1 TSRCATGRCRGCR
14 ARSRASRRSARSA
27 RTRRT
32 ASAGRRRAR
41 SRRSRPPRGS
51 APASPASPYRPMLT
65 VHGLDALRATASVRA
80 SRSAGARGRPC
91 GRASDARARSARDRP
106 RLRRRGDDAR
116 EAAARQLAARGAG
129 SRSGGARRDRRGS
142 RGRLRGPRA
151 RVRRARRRRRERS
164 RAVGARA
171 RAGGRRRGGRAPR
184 ASRLPGRVPRRRQ
197 GARASARI
205 ARPDHA
211 ERARPDERARG
222 ARRAR
227 ARQSRPRGLALV
239 ADARHPARPP
249 RLADRDALLLP
260 LPRGR
265 ERDAR
270 AAGSVHG
277 VPAPCAAPVP
287 SPSQPRRRPARR
299 RAARVMLSVVAPAYN
314 EADALPAFLSRLLDV
329 LEEVGGDWELVLV
342 DDGSRDGTWQ
352 EIERAARDEPRI
364 RGIRLSR
371 NFGHQLALTAGMSV
385 ARGDAVITLD
395 SDLQHP
401 PEAIPALLGAARKGY
416 DVVYAVRSPQDA
428 AGWWKRF
435 TARVFY
441 AMLNRLSSLELP
453 EGAADYR
460 LMSRRVVDV
469 LVEMPERHRFLR
481 GLTRWAGFGQAF
493 IEYHRG
499 RRETGETKYTLRRM
513 VLFAWDAVVSFSSFP
528 LRVASVVGACV

>member
-1 TSRCATGRCRGCR
+1 
-14 ARSRASRRSARSA
+14 
-27 RTRRT
+27 
-32 ASAGRRRAR
+32 
-41 SRRSRPPRGS
+41 
-51 APASPASPYRPMLT
+51 
-65 VHGLDALRATASVRA
+65 
-80 SRSAGARGRPC
+80 
-91 GRASDARARSARDRP
+91 
-106 RLRRRGDDAR
+106 
-116 EAAARQLAARGAG
+116 
-129 SRSGGARRDRRGS
+129 
-142 RGRLRGPRA
+142 
-151 RVRRARRRRRERS
+151 
-164 RAVGARA
+164 
-171 RAGGRRRGGRAPR
+171 
-184 ASRLPGRVPRRRQ
+184 
-197 GARASARI
+197 
-205 ARPDHA
+205 
-211 ERARPDERARG
+211 
-222 ARRAR
+222 
-227 ARQSRPRGLALV
+227 
-239 ADARHPARPP
+239 
-249 RLADRDALLLP
+249 
-260 LPRGR
+260 
-265 ERDAR
+265 
-270 AAGSVHG
+270 
-277 VPAPCAAPVP
+277 
-287 SPSQPRRRPARR
+287 
-299 RAARVMLSVVAPAYN
+299 MLSVVAPAYN

-481 GLTRWAGFGQAF
+481 GLTRWAGFEQSF

-528 LRVASVVGACV
+528 LRVASVVGACVSLLGWLYLVYVLVEKVAGRTVQGWTSVTAAVLVLGGAQLVFLGILGQYVGRMYDDVKRRPLFLIAEDTRDS